1 MRFSLQYL
9 VSFTS
14 LSVCEWVCFVCQLN
28 LFFCHFIV
36 IYESN
41 AVELWWKILDNSIST
56 AQSDDAFLDVCGDN
70 IRHISK
76 SMWNAFYQFDIWYD
90 GFKWRSYTRLCVSFQ
105 TIFKALEPKIR
116 FDLEVNC
123 FIVFM
128 KWTFQSSC
136 ADSYQSLGEKKL
148 N

>member
-90 GFKWRSYTRLCVSFQ
+90 GFKWRSYTRLCVFLSTWTKNSIWFGGQ
-105 TIFKALEPKIR
+105 LLHCFYEMDFPVIMWRFLSIFG
-116 FDLEVNC
+116 
-123 FIVFM
+123 
-128 KWTFQSSC
+128 
-136 ADSYQSLGEKKL
+136 GEKAQL
-148 N
+148 I